1 VQDSSSSNSK
11 QSKSIPKSKGISAM
25 DLKKLNSLNK
35 KVTKTKFFKITLI
48 LVLIVIVLSSAY
60 LLYLNFSESIYK
72 EADNKDEK
80 FTQMETALL
89 SAKQFADDSPI
100 KAIKAIENY
109 SALPKL
115 LENRKN
121 YILTQLYQKIDEPA
135 LAFLS
140 SNKIDRSYLPKYSCL
155 QRAKIAEKMGLEAVV
170 VKELEFLSSK
180 FPKEPIFLYEL
191 AKSYSRQNLNDEAAK
206 IFHSI
211 QKLHPDTDYALGA
224 DYYLANITNDQNE
237 KIKRLQHYLQTSPEG
252 SLAYLISDQLNI
264 IATEDTSLKNYKAIS
279 YFSQSNYDKAIE
291 FFDTNIDDPDLY
303 LDAYVRTLAKLNRKT
318 EAISVLQE
326 LLPRIKN
333 ENKAKDL
340 LEYLIELKPKHDINN
355 TLRSLVGKLD
365 SGIDDKI
372 FWEIAKRTKVKD
384 DYKNVYENYPD
395 SFYAAESMA
404 KVFWQ
409 EYDRGNY
416 HGALE
421 IYKTH
426 WEKYPY
432 ANSHSFVAF
441 WAGKIHLKR
450 NEADSARAVLQNLI
464 IEHPRDYYSYRADQ
478 ILNKKADWFMLPGAN
493 TFMSFPTW
501 KWPGVYPDTEIEK
514 LYGEDILE
522 LTRIDEFDFI
532 LELGKKNQIQVDK
545 EFEMWLQAQSGK
557 YMQAIRTAARSLTKE
572 TPIDYKNIKFQYAY
586 PLAYADIISD
596 EVGKNLKIDPQLVH
610 ALIRQ
615 ESFYQKDIV
624 SKAGAIGLMQLMP
637 YTAKDLARTIGIKP
651 PRPYDLMKPSI
662 NINLGVKYMEEVF
675 ARYNNNMINAIASYN
690 AGPVAV
696 KNWERKY
703 RNTDPDEYIEKIPYE
718 ETKGYV
724 KHVLNNYWIYK
735 QLYT

>member
-1 VQDSSSSNSK
+1 MPDSASPNPKQDK
-11 QSKSIPKSKGISAM
+11 AIPKSKGISAM
-25 DLKKLNSLNK
+25 DLKKLKAFNK
-35 KVTKTKFFKITLI
+35 KVTKTKVFKLT
-48 LVLIVIVLSSAY
+48 LVLILLTIVISSSY
-60 LLYLNFSESIYK
+60 LLYLNFNESIYK
-72 EADNKDEK
+72 EAENKDEK
-80 FTQMETALL
+80 FAQMETALL
-89 SAKQFADDSPI
+89 SAKNFADDSPI

-121 YILTQLYQKIDEPA
+121 YILTQLYQEIDEPA

-140 SNKIDRSYLPKYSCL
+140 SYKIDRNYLTKYSCL
-155 QRAKIAEKMGLEAVV
+155 QRAKIAERIGLEAIV
-170 VKELEFLSSK
+170 VKELEYLSGKFSK
-180 FPKEPIFLYEL
+180 DPVFLYEL
-191 AKSYSRQNLNDEAAK
+191 AKSYSRQNLNEEAAK

-211 QKLHPDTDYALGA
+211 QKLHPNTDYALGS
-224 DYYLANITNDQNE
+224 DYYLANITNDTNE
-237 KIKRLQHYLQTSPEG
+237 KITRLQRYLKTSPEG

-264 IATEDTSLKNYKAIS
+264 IAGEDTSLRNYKAIS
-279 YFSQSNYDKAIE
+279 YFNQSNYEKAIG
-291 FFDTNIDDPDLY
+291 FFDANNDNPDLY
-303 LDAYVRTLAKLNRKT
+303 LDAYVKTLVKLNRKT
-318 EAISVLQE
+318 EAISVLE
-326 LLPRIKN
+326 EFLPKIKN
-333 ENKAKDL
+333 PGKAKDL
-340 LEYLIELKPKHDINN
+340 LEYLAELKPKHEINS
-355 TLRSLVGKLD
+355 TLKSLIGKLD
-365 SGIDDKI
+365 SAIDDKVL
-372 FWEIAKRTKVKD
+372 WEIAKRTKAKE
-384 DYKNVYENYPD
+384 DYKNVYEKYPD

-404 KVFWQ
+404 RVFWQ
-409 EYDRGNY
+409 EYERSNY
-416 HGALE
+416 HSALD

-426 WEKYPY
+426 WEKYTY

-450 NEADSARAVLQNLI
+450 NEPDAARAVLQNLI

-478 ILNKKADWFMLPGAN
+478 ILNKKTDWYILPGAN

-501 KWPGVYPDTEIEK
+501 KWPGIYPDLEIVR

-532 LELGKKNQIQVDK
+532 LELSKKNDIKIDK
-545 EFEMWLQAQSGK
+545 DFEMWLQAQAGE
-557 YMQAIRTAARSLTKE
+557 YMQAIKTASKSLTKD

-586 PLAYADIISD
+586 PLAYADIVSD
-596 EVGKNLKIDPQLVH
+596 EVSENLRVDPLLVH

-624 SKAGAIGLMQLMP
+624 SKAGAIGLMQLMQ
-637 YTAKDLARTIGIKP
+637 YTAKDIARTIGVKP

-703 RNTDPDEYIEKIPYE
+703 KDTDPDEYIEKIPYE

-724 KHVLNNYWIYK
+724 KHVLSNYWIYK